1 MSRTV
6 DHMEIQQVIGGW
18 IVWDTQQLRAINGP
32 YRWRWMAALA
42 RFLSVGLCSRRSPSA
57 PP

>member
-18 IVWDTQQLRAINGP
+18 IVWDTKQLRAINGP
-32 YRWRWMAALA
+32 YRWRWMAVVA
-42 RFLSVGLCSRRSPSA
+42 RFLSVGLWR
-57 PP
+57 